1 MDLDLETVRAFVRVA
16 ELTSFTRAAEQLGA
30 PKARV
35 SHQVRRLED
44 DLGARLFHRTTRVV
58 RLTPDGDR
66 FLGRARRLLL
76 EADDLGS
83 MFSGDGALR
92 GRLRVDLPVG
102 LARSAVIP
110 QLPELLERYPG
121 LDLQLST
128 TDRLV
133 DVVREGFDA
142 VVRVAALRD
151 SSLVAVRLGE
161 MEMVNVASAA
171 YVERYG
177 KPKTLED
184 LDRHLLVH
192 YSASLGSDAPE
203 FEYHEGTRWRT
214 RPMKAAITVNNAD
227 AFASACRAGLGIVQI
242 PRSGIERDVESGA
255 LIDLLPKLRARALPI
270 FLLHPHGRDVPR
282 RVRVVLDWLER
293 VVRRHLRPR
302 ASQ

>member
-1 MDLDLETVRAFVRVA
+1 MDLALESLRAFVRVA
-16 ELTSFTRAAEQLGA
+16 ELTSFTRAAEQLGV

-44 DLGARLFHRTTRVV
+44 DLGARLFHRTTRAV

-83 MFSGDGALR
+83 MFTGDGALR

-110 QLPELLERYPG
+110 RLPELLARHPLLE
-121 LDLQLST
+121 LQLST

-151 SSLVAVRLGE
+151 SSLVAVRLGQ
-161 MEMVNVASAA
+161 MEMLNVASAA

-177 KPKTLED
+177 KPRTVDD
-184 LDRHLLVH
+184 LDRHLLIH
-192 YSASLGSDAPE
+192 YSASLGADGPE
-203 FEYHEGTRWRT
+203 FEYHDGTRWRT
-214 RPMKAAITVNNAD
+214 RPMRSAITVNSAD
-227 AFASACRAGLGIVQI
+227 AFAAACRAGLGIVQA
-242 PRSGIERDVESGA
+242 PRTGLEADVASGA
-255 LIDLLPKLRARALPI
+255 LVDLLPKHRARPLPV
-270 FLLHPHGRDVPR
+270 FLVHPHGRDVPR
-282 RVRVVLDWLER
+282 RVRVVLEWLEA
-293 VVRRHLRPR
+293 VVRAHLRR
-302 ASQ
+302 